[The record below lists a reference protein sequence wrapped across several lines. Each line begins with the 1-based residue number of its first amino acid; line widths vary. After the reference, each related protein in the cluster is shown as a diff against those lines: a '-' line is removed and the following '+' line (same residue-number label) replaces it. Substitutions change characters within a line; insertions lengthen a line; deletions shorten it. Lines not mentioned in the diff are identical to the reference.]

1 MKKNV
6 IIALIGIVLVTL
18 LSCGEKKITVKGA
31 DGTEYESYQECLAA
45 QDFQAAHAFLAKKEN
60 VVAGIDDFYE
70 HRRAEEELKKAK
82 EEVFKQEALFLMSQ
96 DNESAQKRIV
106 YLLKEEGDNI
116 NERVEML
123 MDLAIDND
131 DEKFVK
137 TLVNHFEYGYNGEGI
152 TKMIDYLSRKDFDGN
167 RDYIK
172 RYATEHFS
180 LNNTTILN
188 FFLSTNEKKD
198 IDYVLGKLTEEESKI
213 KKRPKMGKTKLSSL
227 TQGEFEDNCKDYSS
241 SVKRYNELCQKILGI
256 AIKNKNL
263 YLAQRIVSNFKS
275 NIFCE
280 SGIYECTVTVDNDEV
295 NAAKATLNNAIRNG
309 AFK

>member
-1 MKKNV
+1 MKR
-6 IIALIGIVLVTL
+6 IIFFSICCIAVFL
-18 LSCGEKKITVKGA
+18 LTACGEKKITVKGA
-31 DGTEYESYQECLAA
+31 DGTEYESYQECCAA
-45 QDFQAAHAFLAKKEN
+45 NDYEAAHKYLAKMQNDETLS
-60 VVAGIDDFYE
+60 IDYNN
-70 HRRAEEELKKAK
+70 AK
-82 EEVFKQEALFLMSQ
+82 EFVFKNEALFLMSQ
-96 DNESAQKRIV
+96 GDETAKKRII
-106 YLLKEEGDNI
+106 YLLKEEGDNT

-131 DEKFVK
+131 DEEFVK
-137 TLVNHFEYGYNGEGI
+137 TLVNHFEYGYNGGGI

-213 KKRPKMGKTKLSSL
+213 QQRPKIGKTKLSSL
-227 TQGEFEDNCKDYSS
+227 TQGEFEEKCKNYSS
-241 SVKRYNELCQKILGI
+241 SVKHYNELCHIILGV
-256 AIKNKNL
+256 AIRNKNL
-263 YLAQRIVSNFKS
+263 YLAQRIVSKYKS

-280 SGIYECTVTVDNDEV
+280 SGIYSCTVTVDNDEV